1 MELEWSKK
9 KLLELVKKAYDGEV
23 MLPDFQRNFVWARN
37 NIEELICSLLER
49 MFIGTFLIQRV
60 NPSNVPFKVIPIEG
74 ADKINNDFKQ
84 KPEIIVLD
92 GQQRLTSLFYAL
104 YSPDI
109 PLRNTTNPY
118 AFFIDLQKLSTDN
131 VEDAVFSWSKQ
142 WREYKSLLRNAGD
155 YELAALKEER
165 LLPLT
170 FLANESD
177 FWKLWYREF
186 RNLFDE
192 DEAQKIENYLKN
204 IVDYQ
209 IYVLSIPLTERPENI
224 AILFERINRTGIKL
238 SIFDL
243 LTARLYKFI
252 NLRTEWE
259 NAFSEKHWLKQ
270 LASNDI
276 KNTKIPYYII
286 QGIALS
292 KGMSIKARDIIKIDS
307 KTLNKATWKE
317 AVEILENKILSRL
330 FDVSEYGI
338 ADPKWLSYP
347 SMISIWLGLFIKA
360 EKGEIDIDINKINK
374 WYWSVI
380 FTERYSGSVE
390 TKQTKD
396 FKDLVAWLTD
406 SDKLPEAV
414 IDMKSKL
421 KTMTIDTNYAGSSI
435 YKGVFNLL
443 FRRGAWDFYEKDKIK
458 FSAKDLEDHHIFPRG
473 FLKSKNVRVEWDI
486 VLNRTLILSSTN
498 RKIRGKAPAR
508 YIAEMVKIHGGEE
521 EVRRILEKHFIDEEM
536 FEILKSVNESSPPDE
551 IEEKFERFIDLRE
564 NLIKSEIQKLVE
576 GDTTATEPSAAL
588 STLPLW
594 SRS

>member
-9 KLLELVKKAYDGEV
+9 KLLELVRKAYHGEV

-37 NIEELICSLLER
+37 DIEELICSLLER

-60 NPSNVPFKVIPIEG
+60 NPTDVPFKVIPIEG
-74 ADKINNDFKQ
+74 ADKINGNFTP

-109 PLRNTTNPY
+109 PLKNTTNPY
-118 AFFIDLQKLSTDN
+118 AFFIDLQELSIDTI
-131 VEDAVFSWSKQ
+131 EDAVFSWSKQ
-142 WREYKSLLRNAGD
+142 WREYKSLLNGNGE
-155 YELAALKEER
+155 YKLSELKKER
-165 LLPLT
+165 ILPLT
-170 FLANESD
+170 FLADEFN
-177 FWKLWYREF
+177 FWKLWYGEF
-186 RNLFDE
+186 RSLFGE
-192 DEAQKIENYLKN
+192 DKAQKIENYLKN
-204 IVDYQ
+204 IIDYQ
-209 IYVLSIPLTERPENI
+209 VHVLSIPLTEKPEDI

-259 NAFSEKHWLKQ
+259 NAFNEKYWLKQ
-270 LASNDI
+270 IASNDI

-286 QGIALS
+286 QGLALS
-292 KGMSIKARDIIKIDS
+292 EGMSIKARDIIKIDS
-307 KTLNKATWKE
+307 TTLNKTAWKK

-338 ADPKWLSYP
+338 ADYRWLSYP

-380 FTERYSGSVE
+380 FTERYSGSTE

-406 SDKLPEAV
+406 SNKLPEA
-414 IDMKSKL
+414 IADMRSKL
-421 KTMTIDTNYAGSSI
+421 DIMKIDTKYPGSSI

-458 FSAKDLEDHHIFPRG
+458 FSVKDLEDHHIFPRK
-473 FLKSKNVRVEWDI
+473 FLENKNVKVEKDI

-498 RKIRGKAPAR
+498 RKISRKAPAT
-508 YIAEMVKIHGGEE
+508 YIEEMIRIHGSEK
-521 EVRRILEKHFIDEEM
+521 EVKRILEKHFINEEM
-536 FEILKSVNESSPPDE
+536 FEILKSVKESSTPDE
-551 IEEKFERFIDLRE
+551 IKEKFERFITLRG
-564 NLIKSEIQKLVE
+564 NLIKDEIRKLVE
-576 GDTTATEPSAAL
+576 VENNE
-588 STLPLW
+588 
-594 SRS
+594 

>member
-9 KLLELVKKAYDGEV
+9 KIVELVRKAYHGEV

-37 NIEELICSLLER
+37 DIEELICSLLER
-49 MFIGTFLIQRV
+49 MFVGTFLIQRV
-60 NPSNVPFKVIPIEG
+60 NPTDIPFKVIPIEG
-74 ADKINNDFKQ
+74 ANKINGNFNPQ
-84 KPEIIVLD
+84 PEIIVLD

-104 YSPDI
+104 YSPNI
-109 PLRNTTNPY
+109 PLKNTTNPY
-118 AFFIDLQKLSTDN
+118 SFFIDLEELSVDN
-131 VEDAVFSWSKQ
+131 IEDAVFSWSKQ
-142 WREYKSLLRNAGD
+142 WREFKALLDGSEKYNLS
-155 YELAALKEER
+155 ELKNEKI
-165 LLPLT
+165 LPLT
-170 FLANESD
+170 FLVNESD
-177 FWKLWYREF
+177 FWKLWYGEF
-186 RNLFDE
+186 RNLFSE
-192 DEAQKIENYLKN
+192 EEAQRIENYLKN
-204 IVDYQ
+204 IINYQ
-209 IYVLSIPLTERPENI
+209 VHILSIPLTERPEDI

-259 NAFSEKHWLKQ
+259 NAFNGKYWLKQ
-270 LASNDI
+270 IASNDI
-276 KNTKIPYYII
+276 KNTKIPYYTI
-286 QGIALS
+286 QGLALS

-307 KTLNKATWKE
+307 TTLNKESWEK

-338 ADPKWLSYP
+338 ANYRWLSYP

-380 FTERYSGSVE
+380 FTERYSGSTE

-406 SDKLPEAV
+406 SNKFPEIIV
-414 IDMKSKL
+414 DMRSKL
-421 KTMTIDTNYAGSSI
+421 DIMKIDTKYPGSST

-458 FSAKDLEDHHIFPRG
+458 FSVKDLEDHHIFPRK
-473 FLKSKNVRVEWDI
+473 FLENNNVKVEKDI

-498 RKIRGKAPAR
+498 KKISRKAPAT
-508 YIAEMVKIHGGEE
+508 YIEEMIKIHGGEE
-521 EVRRILEKHFIDEEM
+521 EVKKILEKHFIDEEM
-536 FEILKSVNESSPPDE
+536 FELLKSVKENSSSEE
-551 IEEKFERFIDLRE
+551 IKEKFEQFITMRE
-564 NLIKSEIQKLVE
+564 ELIKNEIGKLIGE
-576 GDTTATEPSAAL
+576 Y
-588 STLPLW
+588 
-594 SRS
+594 

>member
-9 KLLELVKKAYDGEV
+9 KLLELVRKAYHGEV

-37 NIEELICSLLER
+37 DIEELICSLLER

-60 NPSNVPFKVIPIEG
+60 NPTDVPFKVIPIEG
-74 ADKINNDFKQ
+74 ADKINGNFTP

-109 PLRNTTNPY
+109 PLKNTTNPY
-118 AFFIDLQKLSTDN
+118 AFFIDLQELTTDN
-131 VEDAVFSWSKQ
+131 FEDAVFSWSKQ
-142 WREYKSLLRNAGD
+142 WREYKSLINGNGD
-155 YELAALKEER
+155 YKLSELKKDKI
-165 LLPLT
+165 LPLT
-170 FLANESD
+170 FLADESN
-177 FWKLWYREF
+177 FWKLWYGEF

-192 DEAQKIENYLKN
+192 NEAQKIENYLKN
-204 IVDYQ
+204 IIDYQ
-209 IYVLSIPLTERPENI
+209 LHVLSIPLTEKPEDI

-259 NAFSEKHWLKQ
+259 NAFNEKYWLKQ
-270 LASNDI
+270 IASNDI

-286 QGIALS
+286 QGLALS
-292 KGMSIKARDIIKIDS
+292 EGMSIKARDIIKIDS
-307 KTLNKATWKE
+307 TTLNKTTWKK
-317 AVEILENKILSRL
+317 AVEVLENKILSRL

-338 ADPKWLSYP
+338 ADYRWLSYP

-360 EKGEIDIDINKINK
+360 ERGEIDIDISKINK

-380 FTERYSGSVE
+380 FTERYSGSTE

-396 FKDLVAWLTD
+396 FKDLVTWLTD
-406 SDKLPEAV
+406 SNKPPEA
-414 IDMKSKL
+414 ITDMRSKL
-421 KTMTIDTNYAGSSI
+421 DIVKIDTKYPGSSI

-443 FRRGAWDFYEKDKIK
+443 FKRGAWDFYEKDKIK
-458 FSAKDLEDHHIFPRG
+458 FSVKDLEDHHIFPRK
-473 FLKSKNVRVEWDI
+473 FLESKNVKVEKDV

-498 RKIRGKAPAR
+498 RKISRKAPAT
-508 YIAEMVKIHGGEE
+508 YIGEMVKIHGSEE
-521 EVRRILEKHFIDEEM
+521 EIKGILEKHFIDEKM
-536 FEILKSVNESSPPDE
+536 FEILKSVKEDSTPEE
-551 IEEKFERFIDLRE
+551 IEEKFKRFITLRE
-564 NLIKSEIQKLVE
+564 NLIKDTIRKLVDGE
-576 GDTTATEPSAAL
+576 NNE
-588 STLPLW
+588 
-594 SRS
+594 

>member
-9 KLLELVKKAYDGEV
+9 KLLELVRKAYHGEV

-37 NIEELICSLLER
+37 DIEELICSLLER

-60 NPSNVPFKVIPIEG
+60 NPTDVPFKVIPIEG
-74 ADKINNDFKQ
+74 ADKINGNFIA

-109 PLRNTTNPY
+109 PLKNTTNPY
-118 AFFIDLQKLSTDN
+118 AFFIDLQELCSDN
-131 VEDAVFSWSKQ
+131 IEDAVFSWSKQ
-142 WREYKSLLRNAGD
+142 WREYKALLDRNGKYD
-155 YELAALKEER
+155 LTKLKKEKI
-165 LLPLT
+165 LPLT
-170 FLANESD
+170 FLAD
-177 FWKLWYREF
+177 DDEF
-186 RNLFDE
+186 GDIWHEHFKGLFSTEEARKVKRYLDNLRHYE
-192 DEAQKIENYLKN
+192 IH
-204 IVDYQ
+204 
-209 IYVLSIPLTERPENI
+209 VLSIPLTEKPEDI
-224 AILFERINRTGIKL
+224 VLLFERINRTGIKL

-259 NAFSEKHWLKQ
+259 SAFNEKYWLKQ
-270 LASNDI
+270 IASNDI

-286 QGIALS
+286 QGLALS
-292 KGMSIKARDIIKIDS
+292 EGMSIKARDIMKIDS
-307 KTLNKATWKE
+307 TILNKTSWKK

-338 ADPKWLSYP
+338 ADYRWLSYP

-360 EKGEIDIDINKINK
+360 ERGEIGIDINKINK

-380 FTERYSGSVE
+380 FTERYSGSTE

-406 SDKLPEAV
+406 SNKPPEAV
-414 IDMKSKL
+414 TDMRSKL
-421 KTMTIDTNYAGSSI
+421 DIMKIDTKYPGSSI

-458 FSAKDLEDHHIFPRG
+458 FSVKDLEDHHIFPRK
-473 FLKSKNVRVEWDI
+473 FLESKNVKVEKDV

-498 RKIRGKAPAR
+498 RKISRKAPAT
-508 YIAEMVKIHGGEE
+508 YIEEMIRIHGSEE
-521 EVRRILEKHFIDEEM
+521 EVKRILEKHFINEEM
-536 FEILKSVNESSPPDE
+536 FEILKSVKESSTPDE
-551 IEEKFERFIDLRE
+551 IKEKFERFITLRE
-564 NLIKSEIQKLVE
+564 NLIKDEIRKLVE
-576 GDTTATEPSAAL
+576 GENNE
-588 STLPLW
+588 
-594 SRS
+594 

>member
-9 KLLELVKKAYDGEV
+9 KLLELVRKAYHGEV

-37 NIEELICSLLER
+37 DIEELICSLLER

-60 NPSNVPFKVIPIEG
+60 NPADVPFKVIPIEG
-74 ADKINNDFKQ
+74 AHKINGNFTP

-92 GQQRLTSLFYAL
+92 GQQRLTSLFYTL

-109 PLRNTTNPY
+109 PLKNTTNPY
-118 AFFIDLQKLSTDN
+118 AFFIDLQELTIDN
-131 VEDAVFSWSKQ
+131 IEDAVFSWSKQ
-142 WREYKSLLRNAGD
+142 WREYKSLIDGTGSYRLS
-155 YELAALKEER
+155 ELKKEKI
-165 LLPLT
+165 LPLT
-170 FLANESD
+170 FLADESN
-177 FWKLWYREF
+177 FWKLWYGEF

-204 IVDYQ
+204 IIDYQ
-209 IYVLSIPLTERPENI
+209 VHVLSIPLTEKPEDI
-224 AILFERINRTGIKL
+224 AILFERINRTGVKL

-259 NAFSEKHWLKQ
+259 NAFNEKYWLKQ
-270 LASNDI
+270 IASNDI

-286 QGIALS
+286 QGLALS
-292 KGMSIKARDIIKIDS
+292 EGMSIKARDIIKIDS
-307 KTLNKATWKE
+307 TTLNKTTWKK

-338 ADPKWLSYP
+338 ADYKWLSYP
-347 SMISIWLGLFIKA
+347 SMISIWLGLFLKA
-360 EKGEIDIDINKINK
+360 KKGEIDMDVNKINK
-374 WYWSVI
+374 WYWGVI
-380 FTERYSGSVE
+380 FTERYSGSTE

-406 SDKLPEAV
+406 SNKLPEA
-414 IDMKSKL
+414 IADMRRKL
-421 KTMTIDTNYAGSSI
+421 DIMKIDTKYPGSSI

-458 FSAKDLEDHHIFPRG
+458 FSVKDLEDHHIFPRK
-473 FLKSKNVRVEWDI
+473 FLENKNVKVEKDI

-498 RKIRGKAPAR
+498 RKISRKAPAT
-508 YIAEMVKIHGGEE
+508 YIEEMVKIHGSEE
-521 EVRRILEKHFIDEEM
+521 EVKRILEKHFINEEM
-536 FEILKSVNESSPPDE
+536 FEILKSARESSTPDE
-551 IEEKFERFIDLRE
+551 IKEKFERFITLRE
-564 NLIKSEIQKLVE
+564 NLIKDEIRRLVKR
-576 GDTTATEPSAAL
+576 GDDE
-588 STLPLW
+588 
-594 SRS
+594 

>member
-9 KLLELVKKAYDGEV
+9 KLLELVRKAYHGEV

-37 NIEELICSLLER
+37 DIEALICSLLER

-60 NPSNVPFKVIPIEG
+60 NPTDAPFKVIPIEG
-74 ADKINNDFKQ
+74 ANKVNGNFNPR
-84 KPEIIVLD
+84 PEIIALD

-118 AFFIDLQKLSTDN
+118 AFFIDLQELCIGN
-131 VEDAVFSWSKQ
+131 IEDAVFSWSKQ
-142 WREYKSLLRNAGD
+142 WREYKAFIGD
-155 YELAALKEER
+155 ENGKYNLQELKKEKI
-165 LLPLT
+165 LPLT
-170 FLANESD
+170 FLANESE
-177 FWKLWYREF
+177 FWKLWYGEF
-186 RNLFDE
+186 RGLFSE
-192 DEAQKIENYLKN
+192 DDAQKIENLLKN
-204 IVDYQ
+204 IIDYQ
-209 IYVLSIPLTERPENI
+209 VHILSIPLTEKPEDI

-259 NAFSEKHWLKQ
+259 AAFNEKYWLRQ
-270 LASNDI
+270 IASNDI

-286 QGIALS
+286 QGLAMS
-292 KGMSIKARDIIKIDS
+292 NGMSIKARDIIKIDS
-307 KTLNKATWKE
+307 TTLNKNSWQK

-338 ADPKWLSYP
+338 ADYRWLSYP

-360 EKGEIDIDINKINK
+360 ENGEIDIDIEKINR

-380 FTERYSGSVE
+380 FTERYSGSTE

-396 FKDLVAWLTD
+396 FKELITWLKD
-406 SDKLPEAV
+406 SSGVPEAV
-414 IDMKSKL
+414 LDIRNKLNVMK
-421 KTMTIDTNYAGSSI
+421 IDTKYPGSSI

-443 FRRGAWDFYEKDKIK
+443 FKRGAWDFYEKDKIK
-458 FSAKDLEDHHIFPRG
+458 FSVKDLEDHHIFPKK
-473 FLKSKNVRVEWDI
+473 FLESKNVKVEKDI

-498 RKIRGKAPAR
+498 RKISRKAPAT
-508 YIAEMVKIHGGEE
+508 YIEEMIKIHGSEE
-521 EVRRILEKHFIDEEM
+521 EVKKISEKHFINEEM
-536 FEILKSVNESSPPDE
+536 FELLKSVRKDSTSEE
-551 IEEKFERFIDLRE
+551 IREKFEQFITMRE
-564 NLIKSEIQKLVE
+564 KLIKNEIRKLI
-576 GDTTATEPSAAL
+576 GDCSN
-588 STLPLW
+588 
-594 SRS
+594 

>member
-9 KLLELVKKAYDGEV
+9 KIVELVRKAYHGEV

-37 NIEELICSLLER
+37 DIEELICSLLER
-49 MFIGTFLIQRV
+49 MFVGTFLIQRV
-60 NPSNVPFKVIPIEG
+60 NPTDIPFKVIPIEG
-74 ADKINNDFKQ
+74 ANKINGNFNPQ
-84 KPEIIVLD
+84 PEIIVLD

-104 YSPDI
+104 YSPNI
-109 PLRNTTNPY
+109 PLKNTTNPY
-118 AFFIDLQKLSTDN
+118 SFFIDLEKLSVDN
-131 VEDAVFSWSKQ
+131 IEDAVFSWSKQ
-142 WREYKSLLRNAGD
+142 WREFKALLDGIGKYN
-155 YELAALKEER
+155 LSKLKNEKI
-165 LLPLT
+165 LPLT

-177 FWKLWYREF
+177 FWKLWYSEF
-186 RNLFDE
+186 RNLFSE
-192 DEAQKIENYLKN
+192 EEAQRIENYLKN
-204 IVDYQ
+204 IINYQ
-209 IYVLSIPLTERPENI
+209 VHILSIPLTERPEDI

-259 NAFSEKHWLKQ
+259 NAFNGKYWLKQ
-270 LASNDI
+270 IASNDI
-276 KNTKIPYYII
+276 KNTKIPYYTI
-286 QGIALS
+286 QGLALS

-307 KTLNKATWKE
+307 TTLNKESWEK

-338 ADPKWLSYP
+338 ANYRWLSYP

-380 FTERYSGSVE
+380 FTERYSGSTE

-406 SDKLPEAV
+406 SNKFPEV
-414 IDMKSKL
+414 IVDMRSKL
-421 KTMTIDTNYAGSSI
+421 DIMKIDTKYPGSST

-458 FSAKDLEDHHIFPRG
+458 FSVKDLEDHHIFPRK
-473 FLKSKNVRVEWDI
+473 FLENNNVKVEKDI

-498 RKIRGKAPAR
+498 KKISRKAPAT
-508 YIAEMVKIHGGEE
+508 YIEEMIKIHGGEE
-521 EVRRILEKHFIDEEM
+521 EVKNILEKHFINEEM
-536 FEILKSVNESSPPDE
+536 FGLLKSVKENSSSEE
-551 IEEKFERFIDLRE
+551 IKEKFEQFITMRE
-564 NLIKSEIQKLVE
+564 ELIKNEIGKLIWE
-576 GDTTATEPSAAL
+576 Y
-588 STLPLW
+588 
-594 SRS
+594 

>member
-9 KLLELVKKAYDGEV
+9 KLLELVRKAYHGEV

-37 NIEELICSLLER
+37 DIEELICSLLER

-60 NPSNVPFKVIPIEG
+60 NPTDVPFKVIPIEG
-74 ADKINNDFKQ
+74 ADKINGNFTP

-109 PLRNTTNPY
+109 PLKNTTNPY
-118 AFFIDLQKLSTDN
+118 AFFIDLQELTTDN
-131 VEDAVFSWSKQ
+131 FEDAVFSWSKQ
-142 WREYKSLLRNAGD
+142 WREYKSLINGNGGYKLS
-155 YELAALKEER
+155 ELKKEKI
-165 LLPLT
+165 LPLT
-170 FLANESD
+170 FLADESN
-177 FWKLWYREF
+177 FWKLWYGEF

-192 DEAQKIENYLKN
+192 NEAQKIENYLKN
-204 IVDYQ
+204 IIDYQ
-209 IYVLSIPLTERPENI
+209 VHVLSIPLTEKPEDI

-259 NAFSEKHWLKQ
+259 NAFNEKYWLKQ
-270 LASNDI
+270 IASNDI

-286 QGIALS
+286 QGLALS
-292 KGMSIKARDIIKIDS
+292 EGMSIKARDIIKIDS
-307 KTLNKATWKE
+307 TTLNKTTWKK

-338 ADPKWLSYP
+338 ADYRWLSYP

-360 EKGEIDIDINKINK
+360 ERGEIDIDISKINK

-380 FTERYSGSVE
+380 FTERYSGSTE

-406 SDKLPEAV
+406 SNKPPEA
-414 IDMKSKL
+414 ITDMRSKL
-421 KTMTIDTNYAGSSI
+421 DIMKIDTKYPGSSI

-458 FSAKDLEDHHIFPRG
+458 FSVKDLEDHHIFPKK
-473 FLKSKNVRVEWDI
+473 FLESKNVKVEKDV

-498 RKIRGKAPAR
+498 RKISRKAPAT
-508 YIAEMVKIHGGEE
+508 YIEEMIRIHESEE
-521 EVRRILEKHFIDEEM
+521 EVKMILEKHFINEEM
-536 FEILKSVNESSPPDE
+536 FEILKSVKENSTPDE
-551 IEEKFERFIDLRE
+551 IREKFERFITLRE
-564 NLIKSEIQKLVE
+564 NLIKDEIRKLVE
-576 GDTTATEPSAAL
+576 GENNE
-588 STLPLW
+588 
-594 SRS
+594 

>member
-9 KLLELVKKAYDGEV
+9 ELLELVRKAYHGEV

-37 NIEELICSLLER
+37 DIEELICSLLER

-60 NPSNVPFKVIPIEG
+60 NPTDVPFKVIPIEG
-74 ADKINNDFKQ
+74 ADKINGNFIP

-109 PLRNTTNPY
+109 PLKNTTNPY
-118 AFFIDLQKLSTDN
+118 AFFIDLQELTIDN
-131 VEDAVFSWSKQ
+131 IEDVVFSWSKQ
-142 WREYKSLLRNAGD
+142 WREYKSLIDGTGD
-155 YELAALKEER
+155 YKLSELKKEKI
-165 LLPLT
+165 LPLT
-170 FLANESD
+170 FLADESN
-177 FWKLWYREF
+177 FWKLWYGEF

-204 IVDYQ
+204 IIDYQ
-209 IYVLSIPLTERPENI
+209 VHVLSIPLTEKPEDI

-252 NLRTEWE
+252 NLRMEWE
-259 NAFSEKHWLKQ
+259 NTFNEKYWLKQ
-270 LASNDI
+270 IASNDI

-286 QGIALS
+286 QGLALS
-292 KGMSIKARDIIKIDS
+292 EGMSIKARDIIKIDS
-307 KTLNKATWKE
+307 TTLNKTTWKK

-338 ADPKWLSYP
+338 ADYRWLSYP

-360 EKGEIDIDINKINK
+360 ERGEIDIDVNKINK

-380 FTERYSGSVE
+380 FTERYSGSTE

-396 FKDLVAWLTD
+396 FKDLVGWLTD
-406 SDKLPEAV
+406 ANKPPEAV
-414 IDMKSKL
+414 TDMRSKL
-421 KTMTIDTNYAGSSI
+421 DIMKIDTKYPGSSI

-458 FSAKDLEDHHIFPRG
+458 FSVKDLEDHHIFPRK
-473 FLKSKNVRVEWDI
+473 FVESKNVKVEKDV

-498 RKIRGKAPAR
+498 RKISRKAPAT
-508 YIAEMVKIHGGEE
+508 YIEEMIRIHGSEE
-521 EVRRILEKHFIDEEM
+521 EVKRILEKHFINEEM
-536 FEILKSVNESSPPDE
+536 FEILKSVKESSTPDE
-551 IEEKFERFIDLRE
+551 IKEKFERFVTLRE
-564 NLIKSEIQKLVE
+564 NLIKDEIRKLIEVE
-576 GDTTATEPSAAL
+576 NNE
-588 STLPLW
+588 
-594 SRS
+594 